1 MPTRGNVVMPSRR
14 AASRA
19 LRNELGGSHVK
30 RSEGAK
36 RACRASE
43 SSNDIVATASPEK
56 HGLWYFCW
64 FCVFSVESVPVPSSP
79 LSPGGTGGRCGSLNP
94 LVSCLVRNAYWG
106 REKKKGC
113 KMKIKPGNG
122 ARKPRFPLPVE
133 FFFCMQEASWF
144 SFVWSL
150 LRAMTFPGLTVVR
163 GHLCHS
169 PFQSF
174 RILPSFSQ
182 LSGLRGSAGL
192 LRTREFTR
200 YNLKGREGE
209 RRGQN

>member
-30 RSEGAK
+30 KSEGAE

-64 FCVFSVESVPVPSSP
+64 FCLQRRKCPCPVLPS
-79 LSPGGTGGRCGSLNP
+79 LSWGARGDGVARSIHSLVAWLETLTGGGK
-94 LVSCLVRNAYWG
+94 
-106 REKKKGC
+106 KKKGC

-122 ARKPRFPLPVE
+122 TRKPRFPLPVE

-150 LRAMTFPGLTVVR
+150 SRAMPFPGLTVVR

-169 PFQSF
+169 VFS
-174 RILPSFSQ
+174 PS
-182 LSGLRGSAGL
+182 
-192 LRTREFTR
+192 
-200 YNLKGREGE
+200 
-209 RRGQN
+209 

>member
-1 MPTRGNVVMPSRR
+1 MRSETNSEVLTLKSPRGPNVPAAPRNHLTTSWPRPRQKSMDSGIFAGSVSSASKVSLSRPPL
-14 AASRA
+14 S
-19 LRNELGGSHVK
+19 LLGGRGDGVA
-30 RSEGAK
+30 RSIH
-36 RACRASE
+36 SL
-43 SSNDIVATASPEK
+43 VAWLET
-56 HGLWYFCW
+56 L
-64 FCVFSVESVPVPSSP
+64 
-79 LSPGGTGGRCGSLNP
+79 TGGGK
-94 LVSCLVRNAYWG
+94 
-106 REKKKGC
+106 KKKGC

-150 LRAMTFPGLTVVR
+150 SRAMTFPGLTVVR

-169 PFQSF
+169 RFQSF

-182 LSGLRGSAGL
+182 LSGLQASAGL

>member
-1 MPTRGNVVMPSRR
+1 MLVLCLQRRKCPCPVLPSLSWGARGDGV
-14 AASRA
+14 A
-19 LRNELGGSHVK
+19 
-30 RSEGAK
+30 RSIH
-36 RACRASE
+36 SL
-43 SSNDIVATASPEK
+43 VAWLET
-56 HGLWYFCW
+56 L
-64 FCVFSVESVPVPSSP
+64 
-79 LSPGGTGGRCGSLNP
+79 TGGGK
-94 LVSCLVRNAYWG
+94 
-106 REKKKGC
+106 KKKGY

-122 ARKPRFPLPVE
+122 TRKPRFPLPVE

-150 LRAMTFPGLTVVR
+150 LRAMTFPGLAVVR

-169 PFQSF
+169 RFRSF

>member
-1 MPTRGNVVMPSRR
+1 M
-14 AASRA
+14 
-19 LRNELGGSHVK
+19 
-30 RSEGAK
+30 RSETNSEVLTLKSPRGPNVPAAPRNHLTTSWPRPRQK
-36 RACRASE
+36 SMDSGIFVGSVSSASKV
-43 SSNDIVATASPEK
+43 SLSRP
-56 HGLWYFCW
+56 
-64 FCVFSVESVPVPSSP
+64 P
-79 LSPGGTGGRCGSLNP
+79 LSLLGGTGGRCGSLNP

-122 ARKPRFPLPVE
+122 TRKPRFPLPVE

-150 LRAMTFPGLTVVR
+150 SRAMTFPGLAVVR

-169 PFQSF
+169 RFQSF

-182 LSGLRGSAGL
+182 LSGRRGSAGL

-200 YNLKGREGE
+200 YSLKGREGE